1 MRISW
6 RLVAGPAL
14 AAVFLVAPSVSLV
27 NVPPPAEAG
36 SSPLQAPAGSDL
48 WVSPP
53 LEVDATAA
61 GLSWGGIGAPDGA
74 WIRASDNGI
83 DWGPW
88 AELHRDPDHG
98 PDPGGRE
105 DASARDGTDPVW
117 VGESRFIQYKVDG
130 PGTDLH
136 AEYVETA
143 GRNLSPWEK
152 VKLFFS
158 RIAIGRRS
166 PAVAQPDQPG
176 MVSREEWGGDTC
188 LAGLEPERDY
198 ADRVQL
204 LFIHHTDHGS
214 NPNGYGPND
223 GKDLVYAICSYH
235 VNVRQ
240 WSDIGYNFLVDKY
253 GTIYEGRGGG
263 IERGVAGA
271 HTGGFNSYSTGIAFI
286 GDHTA
291 LAPTDAA
298 QVAFRRLA
306 AWKLDVHHVDPLGT
320 VTVESLGSTKYPEDT
335 IVQLP
340 TVAGHRD
347 ASVTSCPGGACYALL
362 DWFRAGIA
370 AEGGPKIYGGWPDRD
385 PISGHPSIGYQPA
398 VFRFSFTEPMDWTL
412 TIGDPSGGEVLRA
425 TGSGSAGDISWDG
438 TLAGTPLP
446 IGRYRVTVS
455 ARPLSGALVPRP
467 AVFDFQLGYTPPFGD
482 DEGSGHEPDIVRIFE
497 AGITKGCAPD
507 LYCPSGT
514 VSRWQMALFLTRLH
528 TAAGFMLPDGTDRG
542 FLDIGDLSLEQQ
554 TAINQLARLGITRG
568 KTATSFDPAGTVT
581 RWQMALFLT
590 RLLGEVGVVL
600 PDGLDQGFVDIAGL
614 SVEQQTAVNQLRQM
628 NITIQDIEYHPSLEL
643 PRDQMASFLARS
655 LTSIQTAQGASG

>member
-14 AAVFLVAPSVSLV
+14 AVVFLVAPSVSLV

-61 GLSWGGIGAPDGA
+61 GLSWDGIGAPDGA

-88 AELHRDPDHG
+88 VELHRDSDHG

-176 MVSREEWGGDTC
+176 MVSREEWGGDAC

-291 LAPTDAA
+291 SAPTDAA

-370 AEGGPKIYGGWPDRD
+370 AEGGPKIYGGW
-385 PISGHPSIGYQPA
+385 
-398 VFRFSFTEPMDWTL
+398 
-412 TIGDPSGGEVLRA
+412 
-425 TGSGSAGDISWDG
+425 DG
-438 TLAGTPLP
+438 PLAGTPLP
-446 IGRYRVTVS
+446 IGRYQVTVS

-467 AVFDFQLGYTPPFGD
+467 AIFDFQLGYTPPFGD

-514 VSRWQMALFLTRLH
+514 VSRWQMALFFTLLH
-528 TAAGFMLPDGTDRG
+528 TAPRFMLPDGTDRG

-554 TAINQLARLGITRG
+554 TGLNQLAQLGITRG

>member
-1 MRISW
+1 MRMSW
-6 RLVAGPAL
+6 RLLTGPAL
-14 AAVFLVAPSVSLV
+14 AAAFLIAPSVSLTT
-27 NVPPPAEAG
+27 VPPPAAAG
-36 SSPLQAPAGSDL
+36 SLPLEVPAGSGV
-48 WVSPP
+48 WVSAP
-53 LEVDATAA
+53 LEIDATAA
-61 GLSWGGIGAPDGA
+61 GLSWEGSGAPEGA
-74 WIRASDNGI
+74 WIRASDNGS

-88 AELHRDPDHG
+88 VELHGDPDHG

-105 DASARDGTDPVW
+105 DALARDGTDPVW
-117 VGESRFIQYKVDG
+117 VGESHFIQYKVDG
-130 PGTDLH
+130 PGIDLH

-143 GRNLSPWEK
+143 GRNLSGWEK

-166 PAVAQPDQPG
+166 PAVAQPDQPA
-176 MVSREEWGGDTC
+176 MVSRAEWGGDAC
-188 LAGLEPERDY
+188 LAGLAPEPDY
-198 ADRVQL
+198 ADRVEL
-204 LFIHHTDHGS
+204 LFIHHTDHGTNS
-214 NPNGYGPND
+214 NGYGPND

-235 VNVRQ
+235 VNVRE

-263 IERGVAGA
+263 IDAGVVGA

-291 LAPTDAA
+291 SAPTDAA
-298 QVAFRRLA
+298 QGALLRLA

-362 DWFRAGIA
+362 DWFRSGIA
-370 AEGGPKIYGGWPDRD
+370 AEGGPKIYGGWPSQD
-385 PISGHPSIGYQPA
+385 PIDGNPSIGYQP
-398 VFRFSFTEPMDWTL
+398 VDFSIAFTEPMDWTL
-412 TIGDPSGGEVLRA
+412 TIGDPTGGEVFR
-425 TGSGSAGDISWDG
+425 TSGSGAGGNVDWDG
-438 TLAGTPLP
+438 TLAGAPLP

-455 ARPLSGALVPRP
+455 GFPLSGAVTPRP
-467 AVFDFQLGYTPPFGD
+467 AVFDFQLGYTPPFRD

-497 AGITKGCAPD
+497 AGITRGCAPD

-514 VSRWQMALFLTRLH
+514 VTRWQMALFLTRLH
-528 TAAGFMLPDGTDRG
+528 TAAGYVLPDGTDRG
-542 FLDIGDLSLEQQ
+542 FQDISDLSLEQQ
-554 TAINQLARLGITRG
+554 TAINQLAQLGITRG
-568 KTATSFDPAGTVT
+568 KTATSFDPAGTVS

-590 RLLGEVGVVL
+590 RLLNQAGVVL
-600 PDGLDQGFVDIAGL
+600 PDGSGQGFNDVTNL
-614 SVEQQTAVNQLRQM
+614 SVEQQTAINQLRQM
-628 NITIQDIEYHPSLEL
+628 NITIQDVEYYPSLEL

-655 LTSIQTAQGASG
+655 LTSIRVAQGASG